1 MDKVVE
7 AVDKVKRD
15 WGETFVQ
22 VEGHIKSI
30 EECGKGVRPVDDIN
44 SLPRL
49 NRLSQD
55 GLSLLSS
62 LLFQLDLL
70 APQLPSYTEVE
81 SAQSLL
87 ESWKNQLQSLRGKW
101 KRANL
106 QAKENM
112 RKAAQKERE
121 LLLGVAKSRQ
131 FEDVTCSKTKA
142 GMTTAAE
149 SITDSLRR
157 TRQLMVQEVERNANA
172 LMTVDESTTVLR
184 KAESEYKGHR
194 SLLMRTR
201 NLLSTMQR
209 QDVLDR
215 VILILGFLLFS
226 CAVLYVVSKR
236 MGLLKL
242 QRTVTAAIKA
252 GMARKPEVVL
262 QDIEAAINHAPAFEN
277 RVGTLDAPEPGNLMH
292 DEL

>member
-15 WGETFVQ
+15 WGDTFVQ

-30 EECGKGVRPVDDIN
+30 EECGKGGNPADDIN

-49 NRLSQD
+49 NRLAQD

-70 APQLPSYTEVE
+70 ASQLPLYTEVE

-121 LLLGVAKSRQ
+121 LLLGGGEESTIRRRNL
-131 FEDVTCSKTKA
+131 ETKA

-172 LMTVDESTTVLR
+172 LMTVEESTTVLR

-209 QDVLDR
+209 QDGDPHPW
-215 VILILGFLLFS
+215 IPTFLLRCS
-226 CAVLYVVSKR
+226 LC
-236 MGLLKL
+236 GLEKNGFAEVAENCNSSNKSWNGQKTRGSAAKTLKPQSIMPRL
-242 QRTVTAAIKA
+242 LRT
-252 GMARKPEVVL
+252 
-262 QDIEAAINHAPAFEN
+262 
-277 RVGTLDAPEPGNLMH
+277 
-292 DEL
+292 ELGL

>member
-15 WGETFVQ
+15 WGDTFVQ

-30 EECGKGVRPVDDIN
+30 EECGKGGNPADDIN

-49 NRLSQD
+49 NRLAQD

-70 APQLPSYTEVE
+70 APQLPLYTEVE

-121 LLLGVAKSRQ
+121 LLLGGGEESTIRRRNLQ
-131 FEDVTCSKTKA
+131 TKA

-172 LMTVDESTTVLR
+172 LMTVEESTTVLR

-277 RVGTLDAPEPGNLMH
+277 RVGSLVAPQPGNLMH

>member
-30 EECGKGVRPVDDIN
+30 EECGKGGRSADDIN

-49 NRLSQD
+49 NRLAQD
-55 GLSLLSS
+55 GLSLLSF

-106 QAKENM
+106 QAKANM
-112 RKAAQKERE
+112 RKADHIFMLSFFGRHI
-121 LLLGVAKSRQ
+121 
-131 FEDVTCSKTKA
+131 
-142 GMTTAAE
+142 TT
-149 SITDSLRR
+149 LK
-157 TRQLMVQEVERNANA
+157 V
-172 LMTVDESTTVLR
+172 
-184 KAESEYKGHR
+184 
-194 SLLMRTR
+194 
-201 NLLSTMQR
+201 
-209 QDVLDR
+209 
-215 VILILGFLLFS
+215 FL
-226 CAVLYVVSKR
+226 
-236 MGLLKL
+236 
-242 QRTVTAAIKA
+242 
-252 GMARKPEVVL
+252 
-262 QDIEAAINHAPAFEN
+262 
-277 RVGTLDAPEPGNLMH
+277 
-292 DEL
+292 